1 MKRCGRFRL
10 AIWVFFIGLGL
21 VFQLVVSSAGRLNAQ
36 VAGVDLSDALLLYD
50 SGRPQ
55 ISDFGFRTVVDFYGL
70 TCADVD
76 LATITLTD
84 ALLRD
89 EAGTYYPTVYI
100 AGATLEPA
108 LDANELQVLKTA
120 IGEGGVN
127 LLVSALQIEDSIAI
141 QTLTDGGILGST
153 DPIDSRKDYYVA
165 EAWPEVT
172 RELSGITVV
181 HESEQL
187 DYALTIAPNVTRT
200 QVLVS
205 STDDDGRT
213 YPLFVRYTNG
223 LGEVF
228 VSSDNPDIF
237 LRYNPLY
244 DSYYPV
250 SQSNGAFEAQRFA
263 HMPLMIFVR
272 FTAGDEAWHRD
283 QNYANLTI
291 DDPPLQTLYLD
302 YGAILP
308 ETMAHNYHLTIAMPP
323 VFYEQSEPE
332 VIELFLNYPDR
343 LSLVQHGNNHDGY
356 EFYKYT
362 TEEGDPYPPRPIE
375 EQEADIVE
383 GRTRMEAHFRQ
394 TGIPYAPVMI
404 FPHNISPAPTLSL
417 LKQYNFQATINSID
431 VPLGETRSRTPNAH
445 MYPAELSY
453 NNFAVILRHQPHE
466 VPSPFELF
474 IDKPAFI
481 YSHQGLFINNA
492 EGFNTYADAI
502 NGLYGEV
509 EWRSLD
515 YIMKRLYL
523 EKTNDDGS
531 IDVMFFGN
539 HLSITNESAMQQ
551 VYHVKREE
559 TLDVPIVSVTVD
571 GMSVDYTH
579 IEDVLQVD
587 LVIPAGA
594 SRELQIRYAPANRD
608 FALSPADVVF
618 DVATGIITAT
628 VHNRASEAGPVTVG
642 FFEGPPENG
651 GKLLALVTAPR
662 IEPGATAVVTA
673 TLEAVTLA
681 NMTVAVDPYEVIVE
695 TVETN
700 NMVTFASFRQYLPLV
715 WSVHKC
721 NRSIRCASK
730 GYQSNGRT
738 SAVLGWRQV
747 RKCPVTGGT
756 LTLIMTSD

>member
-1 MKRCGRFRL
+1 MKRCDML
-10 AIWVFFIGLGL
+10 WLTIWAFSIGLGL
-21 VFQLVVSSAGRLNAQ
+21 VFQLVVSAEDRPNAQ
-36 VAGVDLSDALLLYD
+36 VTGVDLYDALLLYD
-50 SGRPQ
+50 AGRRQ
-55 ISDFGFRTVVDFYGL
+55 ISDFGFRKVVDFYGL
-70 TCADVD
+70 TRADLD
-76 LATITLTD
+76 LATTTLTD

-89 EAGTYYPTVYI
+89 EAGAYYPTVYI
-100 AGATLEPA
+100 AGATLESA

-120 IGEGGVN
+120 IEEEGVN
-127 LLVSALQIEDSIAI
+127 LLVSALQIENNTAI
-141 QTLTDGGILGST
+141 QTLTDGEILGST
-153 DPIDSRKDYYVA
+153 DPSDSRKDYYVS

-181 HESEQL
+181 HESEQF
-187 DYALTIAPNVTRT
+187 DYALTIAPSATRT

-223 LGEVF
+223 VGQVF
-228 VSSDNPDIF
+228 VSGDNPDIW

-244 DSYYPV
+244 ENYYPL

-263 HMPLMIFVR
+263 QIIPMMIFVR
-272 FTAGDEAWHRD
+272 FTAEHEAWHRD
-283 QNYANLTI
+283 QDYANLTI
-291 DDPPLQTLYLD
+291 DDPPLRAFSLD

-308 ETMAHNYHLTIAMPP
+308 ETIAHNYHLTIAMPP
-323 VFYEQSEPE
+323 FFYEQSEPE
-332 VIELFLNYPDR
+332 VVELFLNYPDC

-362 TEEGDPYPPRPIE
+362 TEEGDPHPPRPIE

-404 FPHNISPAPTLSL
+404 FPFNISPAPTLSL
-417 LKQYNFQATINSID
+417 LKQYNFQATINSVD
-431 VPLGETRSRTPNAH
+431 FPLGETRSRTPNAH

-453 NNFAVILRHQPHE
+453 NNFAVILRHKSDKVPH
-466 VPSPFELF
+466 PFELF

-481 YSHQGLFINNA
+481 YGHQGLFNRGPD
-492 EGFNTYADAI
+492 GFNTYADAI

-515 YIMKRLYL
+515 EIMKRLYL

-539 HLSITNESAMQQ
+539 HLIITNESAMQRA
-551 VYHVKREE
+551 YHVKREE

-571 GMSVDYTH
+571 GMPVDYTH
-579 IEDVLQVD
+579 IDNVLPVD

-594 SRELQIRYAPANRD
+594 SRELRIRYAPANRD
-608 FALSPADVVF
+608 FALSPSDVVF
-618 DVATGIITAT
+618 DAATGIITAT

-642 FFEGPPENG
+642 FFEGSPDNG
-651 GKLLALVTAPR
+651 GTLLALDTAPR

-673 TLEAVTLA
+673 TLEAVTQA
-681 NMTVAVDPYEVIVE
+681 GMTVAVDPYDVIVE
-695 TVETN
+695 ADETN
-700 NMVTFASFRQYLPLV
+700 NTVRFASFRLYLPLV
-715 WSVHKC
+715 L
-721 NRSIRCASK
+721 A
-730 GYQSNGRT
+730 G
-738 SAVLGWRQV
+738 RQV
-747 RKCPVTGGT
+747 QSPAFLHLKRRSGER
-756 LTLIMTSD
+756 